1 MDVKQV
7 SKKSSGILGCHP
19 ILFCLIAKENKKT
32 QYLVLFERNTALA
45 MYGAGE
51 GNRTLIISLEG

>member
-1 MDVKQV
+1 MPPD
-7 SKKSSGILGCHP
+7 
-19 ILFCLIAKENKKT
+19 FFLIAEEHEKT

-51 GNRTLIISLEG
+51 GKRTLIISLEG

>member
-1 MDVKQV
+1 MLVTSIEIEWNLRMPPD
-7 SKKSSGILGCHP
+7 
-19 ILFCLIAKENKKT
+19 FFFLIAKEHEKT